1 MVDAAL
7 ATAEMQRHGLVAAVR
22 GLLSA
27 PLWHP
32 QECRHCLL
40 CQMGAASPLGE
51 PALCVLWMHRCATQA
66 KRNGG
71 LTSVLETQQ

>member
-40 CQMGAASPLGE
+40 CQMGAASPL
-51 PALCVLWMHRCATQA
+51 ASRRCVSSGCIGVRRRPNVME
-66 KRNGG
+66 G
-71 LTSVLETQQ
+71 